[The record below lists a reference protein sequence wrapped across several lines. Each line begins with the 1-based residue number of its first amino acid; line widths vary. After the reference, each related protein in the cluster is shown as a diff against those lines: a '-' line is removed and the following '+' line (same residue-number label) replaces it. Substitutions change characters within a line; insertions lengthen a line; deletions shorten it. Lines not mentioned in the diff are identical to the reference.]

1 MNKLNSAIKFHG
13 HLGPWLVMGL
23 ILGELGLKK
32 IKAQK
37 YFGLKI
43 DAKLPYR
50 KPVSC
55 FVDGLQLSSGCT
67 LGKRNISVLN
77 SKNVRVKFTNFK
89 SRKNIIF
96 GINSEFFRQLKKLK
110 THKESEY
117 FAHKIFRMKP
127 EEIFKIIKKV
137 S

>member
-1 MNKLNSAIKFHG
+1 MNRLEAAIKFHG

-23 ILGELGLKK
+23 ILGEFGLKK
-32 IKAQK
+32 IKAEK

-43 DAKLPYR
+43 DAKLPFR

-67 LGKRNISVLN
+67 LGKRNIRVSN
-77 SKNVRVKFTNFK
+77 NKNVAVKFTCLK
-89 SRKNIIF
+89 SRKNIIL
-96 GINSEFFRQLKKLK
+96 GIDKEILRQLKNLK
-110 THKESEY
+110 THRESED
-117 FAHKIFRMKP
+117 FAHRIYRKKP
-127 EEIFKIIKKV
+127 EELFKILRKV

>member
-1 MNKLNSAIKFHG
+1 MNRLKSAIKFHG

-23 ILGELGLKK
+23 ILGEFGLKK
-32 IKAQK
+32 IKAEK

-43 DAKLPYR
+43 DAKLPFR

-67 LGKRNISVLN
+67 LGKRNIRVSN
-77 SKNVRVKFTNFK
+77 NENVAVKFTNLK
-89 SRKNIIF
+89 SRKNIIL
-96 GINSEFFRQLKKLK
+96 GIDKEILRQLKNLK
-110 THKESEY
+110 THRESED
-117 FAHKIFRMKP
+117 FANKIYRKKP
-127 EEIFKIIKKV
+127 EELFKILRKV